1 MALDMQEMS
10 WGREQ
15 EKADTV
21 MQFGELRTEEG
32 KEAGFGEKSLGRQHS
47 SKTASARPTWSP
59 QTGYTL
65 EEPHVLL

>member
-21 MQFGELRTEEG
+21 TQVGELRMEEG
-32 KEAGFGEKSLGRQHS
+32 KEAGFGEKSLGRSTVPKQLPPGQRGVLKLVTHW
-47 SKTASARPTWSP
+47 RSP
-59 QTGYTL
+59 L
-65 EEPHVLL
+65 SC